1 MFAYL
6 VYVLFQL
13 VYLYIAMVDTTFQ
26 TITNETFRY
35 KLGTK
40 CKVATIYRCGRRTS
54 KKIILFLSGGYQQTY
69 VDYIQKVIID
79 LLHAISDDEYQYI
92 VFEKL
97 DQSSI
102 DISDDVAA
110 FLNTLDIEELV
121 IMGFSSGGVVA
132 SHVMNRLN
140 DRKSITKRKIITYD
154 TPWQIQDNVKSFEK
168 NWFYRIDILFFL
180 VVHSVYSRHADID
193 LGLVT
198 ASRFHGA
205 TKMVA
210 MIQTIHGYSDE
221 EMYRVTGWCWDLPS
235 DVIVVNIYTT
245 KDPLVNRTTHE
256 RFLLLHRG
264 GATFS
269 IYNLPKNVIG
279 HCSDMAWSTDYLKEV
294 LVALHM

>member
-13 VYLYIAMVDTTFQ
+13 VYLYIIVVDSSFQ

-40 CKVATIYRCGRRTS
+40 CKVATIYRYGRRTS
-54 KKIILFLSGGYQQTY
+54 KKIILFLSGGYQQTF

-79 LLHAISDDEYQYI
+79 LSHSVDDYQYI

-121 IMGFSSGGVVA
+121 LMGFSSGGVVA

-140 DRKSITKRKIITYD
+140 DRKNITKRKIITY
-154 TPWQIQDNVKSFEK
+154 DNVKSFEK
-168 NWFYRIDILFFL
+168 NWFYRIDVLFFL

-205 TKMVA
+205 TKMVS

-256 RFLLLHRG
+256 RFLLLHRR

-294 LVALHM
+294 LVALHI